1 VGSLLTFAAFT
12 SVSLDDKV
20 ANGFGDHVLFNFIR
34 VRGVRIRALSAV
46 PQEAEVLVPPPSVFR
61 IMTVAMFHGSLV
73 VTLEQVQSPLTY
85 LEQPSSTPPA
95 PAPAPSPAPAPALSI
110 LSSLSVD
117 QVSLL
122 VRSPPPLVALPLSRR
137 AERWPQVQSV
147 DPDFTQY
154 AREVRRLK
162 VKGMFISKATDE
174 ELSDMFKEMHV
185 SLAHK
190 VELREAVAAWRADPQ
205 RVLFPPCAA
214 AAPAFLP
221 LQPRAH
227 ALPSPPP
234 SPEQA
239 LQAVE
244 REGAAEAERQR
255 KIREEEERKAAAK
268 ALDPKVLFPATA
280 HSRAPVS
287 LVFAG
292 CCRLSHPR
300 QTRHP

>member
-1 VGSLLTFAAFT
+1 
-12 SVSLDDKV
+12 
-20 ANGFGDHVLFNFIR
+20 
-34 VRGVRIRALSAV
+34 
-46 PQEAEVLVPPPSVFR
+46 
-61 IMTVAMFHGSLV
+61 M
-73 VTLEQVQSPLTY
+73 
-85 LEQPSSTPPA
+85 
-95 PAPAPSPAPAPALSI
+95 
-110 LSSLSVD
+110 
-117 QVSLL
+117 
-122 VRSPPPLVALPLSRR
+122 
-137 AERWPQVQSV
+137 

-162 VKGMFISKATDE
+162 VKGVFISKATDE

-255 KIREEEERKAAAK
+255 KIREEEERKQKAAEAERQRKIREEEERKAAEAERQRKIREEEERKAAAK

-280 HSRAPVS
+280 LHTRPNFIPFAEI
-287 LVFAG
+287 AG

-300 QTRHP
+300 QT

>member
-1 VGSLLTFAAFT
+1 VKPAF
-12 SVSLDDKV
+12 SKY
-20 ANGFGDHVLFNFIR
+20 A
-34 VRGVRIRALSAV
+34 SAV
-46 PQEAEVLVPPPSVFR
+46 VE
-61 IMTVAMFHGSLV
+61 HD
-73 VTLEQVQSPLTY
+73 VTGTF
-85 LEQPSSTPPA
+85 
-95 PAPAPSPAPAPALSI
+95 I
-110 LSSLSVD
+110 
-117 QVSLL
+117 
-122 VRSPPPLVALPLSRR
+122 
-137 AERWPQVQSV
+137 
-147 DPDFTQY
+147 
-154 AREVRRLK
+154 AR
-162 VKGMFISKATDE
+162 ATDE
-174 ELSDMFKEMHV
+174 ELSDMFKEMQV

-255 KIREEEERKAAAK
+255 KIREEEERKAAEAERQRKIREEEERKAAAK
-268 ALDPKVLFPATA
+268 ALDSKVLFPATA
-280 HSRAPVS
+280 LHTRPNFIPFAEI
-287 LVFAG
+287 AG

-300 QTRHP
+300 QTQHP

>member
-1 VGSLLTFAAFT
+1 MTTGLQLRHLLFFPPLLPCRYCPHSLWTK
-12 SVSLDDKV
+12 S
-20 ANGFGDHVLFNFIR
+20 R
-34 VRGVRIRALSAV
+34 
-46 PQEAEVLVPPPSVFR
+46 
-61 IMTVAMFHGSLV
+61 
-73 VTLEQVQSPLTY
+73 
-85 LEQPSSTPPA
+85 SSCA
-95 PAPAPSPAPAPALSI
+95 P
-110 LSSLSVD
+110 
-117 QVSLL
+117 
-122 VRSPPPLVALPLSRR
+122 PPPLVALPLSPTRR

-154 AREVRRLK
+154 AREVQRLK
-162 VKGMFISKATDE
+162 VKGLFISKATDE

-185 SLAHK
+185 SLAHE

-227 ALPSPPP
+227 ALPFPTP

-255 KIREEEERKAAAK
+255 KIREEEERKAAEAERQRKIREEEERKAAAK

-280 HSRAPVS
+280 LPLPNFIR
-287 LVFAG
+287 FAG
-292 CCRLSHPR
+292 CCRLSHPHPR
-300 QTRHP
+300 QTQHP

>member
-1 VGSLLTFAAFT
+1 VKPAF
-12 SVSLDDKV
+12 SKY
-20 ANGFGDHVLFNFIR
+20 A
-34 VRGVRIRALSAV
+34 SAV
-46 PQEAEVLVPPPSVFR
+46 VE
-61 IMTVAMFHGSLV
+61 HD
-73 VTLEQVQSPLTY
+73 VTGTF
-85 LEQPSSTPPA
+85 
-95 PAPAPSPAPAPALSI
+95 I
-110 LSSLSVD
+110 
-117 QVSLL
+117 
-122 VRSPPPLVALPLSRR
+122 
-137 AERWPQVQSV
+137 
-147 DPDFTQY
+147 
-154 AREVRRLK
+154 AR
-162 VKGMFISKATDE
+162 ATDE
-174 ELSDMFKEMHV
+174 ELSDMFKEMQV

-255 KIREEEERKAAAK
+255 KIREEEERKRMAAEAEQQRKIREEEERKAAA
-268 ALDPKVLFPATA
+268 KVLFPATA
-280 HSRAPVS
+280 LHTRPNFIR
-287 LVFAG
+287 FAG

-300 QTRHP
+300 QT